1 MSLLGRL
8 LIQVHG
14 LHVIDRHTAPGL
26 VHSAEIELTVSIVLL
41 GSKPIQTHSVLFIL
55 SNSAAARLIEHS
67 EAVPGGSIALLSREL
82 VETRRFRLVL
92 DKCAAER
99 GAEHHA
105 PELSLGILLLRPG
118 LGERF

>member
-82 VETRRFRLVL
+82 VQTRRFHLVL
-92 DKCAAER
+92 DKSAAAAGVEY
-99 GAEHHA
+99 GE
-105 PELSLGILLLRPG
+105 PELSLLISILHTH
-118 LGERF
+118 